1 VFMAFVLYGGWNGGG
16 AGHGLAVAFG
26 WLLGR
31 ARALAPLA
39 LCWAGA
45 TLVLAGVLPDLRPLR
60 GGLTCLF
67 AALTLAL
74 AAGTFGVS
82 SGPGSGHALW
92 GPSFLRAHGGVVGE
106 ALYQV
111 AHRLV
116 QDVGVDILVIFL
128 LLGGVIMLTG
138 ASVAGTVAAGSAA
151 LGRAL
156 GRVRPLLDRGPRARE
171 EASPARGGD
180 WRSELCVAAPRRG
193 QAARALERR
202 AGAPRYRRAGADGG
216 RPARGARALRRA
228 RQSDRQRHRSPHHAL

>member
-171 EASPARGGD
+171 EASPADAESGYGEPFD
-180 WRSELCVAAPRRG
+180 GAALGASEPDPD
-193 QAARALERR
+193 EPI
-202 AGAPRYRRAGADGG
+202 AGSG
-216 RPARGARALRRA
+216 RPADPEELQRRLT
-228 RQSDRQRHRSPHHAL
+228 SP

>member
-1 VFMAFVLYGGWNGGG
+1 MASTGRRASPRGSSLGAAPRRRRARARRRPRRRRRAGGVLGRVLSWTARLRRLGLRSPSPVERDLLGLGLFALGVFMAFVLYGGWNGGG

-31 ARALAPLA
+31 ARVLAPFA
-39 LCWAGA
+39 LCWAGG
-45 TLVLAGVLPDLRPLR
+45 TLVLAGVLPNLRPLR

-67 AALTLAL
+67 ASLTLAL

-82 SGPGSGHALW
+82 SGPGSGHAQW
-92 GPSFLRAHGGVVGE
+92 TPAFLQAHGGVVGE
-106 ALYQV
+106 SVYQV

-116 QDVGVDILVIFL
+116 QDVGVHILVIFL

-156 GRVRPLLDRGPRARE
+156 GGLRPLL
-171 EASPARGGD
+171 
-180 WRSELCVAAPRRG
+180 
-193 QAARALERR
+193 
-202 AGAPRYRRAGADGG
+202 
-216 RPARGARALRRA
+216 
-228 RQSDRQRHRSPHHAL
+228 HR